1 MSMDRYRN
9 STEWLIKA
17 EHLIPTGSQTFSKS
31 HYSFPKGAAPL
42 FVEQGR
48 GARIWDIDGHEY
60 LDLVNGLLCVSLGYR
75 NPDVDSAIEAQ
86 LKKGISF
93 SLPHRLETQLA
104 ERLVDLIPCAEQV
117 RFGKNGTDATS
128 AGVRLSRAITGRDR
142 VAVCGYHGW
151 QDWYIGSTTRNKGV
165 PDEVRSLTHPFG
177 FNDLS
182 SLEVLFEQ
190 HPGEFAVVI
199 MEQMNTADPKPG
211 FLEGIRTLCDRH
223 GVVLM
228 FDEIITGFRFHLG
241 GAQSLFGV
249 TPDLASFGKGLG
261 NGMPISAL
269 VGKRSLMAEME
280 NIFFSGTFGGET
292 LSLAASLAVIDVM
305 ERDRVS
311 DHLAQL
317 GHRLTDGVLAVARET
332 GADNWF
338 SLTGHSAWKL
348 WQINRDGLI
357 HKSVLIQLL
366 AEQGVLTIGSHN
378 LSACMTEAD
387 IDLLVS
393 RYHQAFD
400 TMQRVSDPVELL
412 QGEPLKPVFKVR

>member
-1 MSMDRYRN
+1 MNMDRYRN
-9 STEWLIKA
+9 STEWLTKA

-31 HYSFPKGAAPL
+31 HYSVPKGAAPL
-42 FVEQGR
+42 FVERGQ
-48 GARIWDIDGHEY
+48 GARVWDIDGHEY
-60 LDLVNGLLCVSLGYR
+60 IDLVNGLLCVSLGYCH
-75 NPDVDSAIEAQ
+75 PDVDQAIEAQ

-104 ERLVDLIPCAEQV
+104 ERLVELIPCAEQV

-128 AGVRLSRAITGRDR
+128 AGVRLSRAVTGRDR

-165 PDEVRSLTHPFG
+165 PESVRSLTHPFS
-177 FNDLS
+177 FNDLA
-182 SLEVLFEQ
+182 SLESLFNQ
-190 HPGEFAVVI
+190 HPGEFALVI
-199 MEQMNTADPKPG
+199 MEQMNTANPKPG
-211 FLEGIRTLCDRH
+211 FLEGVRALCDRH

-241 GAQSLFGV
+241 GAQTLFGV
-249 TPDLASFGKGLG
+249 TPDLASFGKGMG

-269 VGKRSLMAEME
+269 VGKRSLMSEME

-305 ERDRVS
+305 ERDRVP
-311 DHLAQL
+311 D
-317 GHRLTDGVLAVARET
+317 RLTELGQKLSDGVLSAARET
-332 GADNWF
+332 GADDWF
-338 SLTGHSAWKL
+338 SLTGHPAWKL
-348 WQINRDGLI
+348 WQIHREGQV

-378 LSACMTEAD
+378 LSASLTEAD
-387 IDLLVS
+387 IDRIVACY
-393 RYHQAFD
+393 RQAFSR
-400 TMQRVSDPVELL
+400 MQQVTDPAELL
-412 QGEPLKPVFKVR
+412 YGEPLIPVFKVR